1 MRNIQRNNAPNLD
14 PAALPDTADMRICWP
29 RKYDLFGVQVS
40 ATDYAEAVGLI
51 LRAAS
56 TRTPAVVSFQA
67 VHAIV
72 TACQDP
78 ALREMVNE
86 FEMIGP
92 DGQPVRWAL
101 NCLHGTRLKDRVYGP
116 ELTRHLCAGAAELG
130 MSVYFY
136 GSSPHVVAR
145 LQTRMQHL
153 FPKLIVAGAES
164 PPYRPLTPRED
175 AAVVERIN
183 VSGASLVFVGLGAPK
198 QDVFAYQ
205 HRGRIQAVQVCVGAA
220 FDFLAGEKPM
230 APPWMQRSGLE
241 WLFRLIQEPGRL
253 WKRYLVTNSLFI
265 CMLVLALGSRLW
277 SRRHDQVELE
287 PVGS

>member
-1 MRNIQRNNAPNLD
+1 
-14 PAALPDTADMRICWP
+14 
-29 RKYDLFGVQVS
+29 
-40 ATDYAEAVGLI
+40 
-51 LRAAS
+51 
-56 TRTPAVVSFQA
+56 
-67 VHAIV
+67 
-72 TACQDP
+72 
-78 ALREMVNE
+78 
-86 FEMIGP
+86 
-92 DGQPVRWAL
+92 
-101 NCLHGTRLKDRVYGP
+101 
-116 ELTRHLCAGAAELG
+116 
-130 MSVYFY
+130 
-136 GSSPHVVAR
+136 
-145 LQTRMQHL
+145 MQHL